1 MPQYRD
7 LTRARSL
14 ITPVAD
20 FPAEGVVFQDVMPL
34 LTDPV
39 ALRTCVKEMLV
50 PFFGRFDVVAG
61 LEARGFLLAGAA
73 AMVADVGL
81 LPIRKAGKLPRPA
94 AEASYDLEYGRACV
108 EVQADVEPG
117 TRVLV
122 LDDVLATGGT
132 LVAAHEVLRSIGCE
146 VAGSAVLLEI
156 PSLGGRSRVP
166 DVHAVFAG

>member
-7 LTRARSL
+7 LAHARSL
-14 ITPVAD
+14 IAPVPD

-39 ALRTCVKEMLV
+39 ALRSCVKEMLA
-50 PFFGRFDVVAG
+50 PFVGKFDVVAG

-73 AMVADVGL
+73 AMVSDSGM
-81 LPIRKAGKLPRPA
+81 LPIRKAGKLPSPA
-94 AEASYDLEYGRACV
+94 AAATYDLEYGQASV

-132 LVAAHEVLRSIGCE
+132 LTAAHEVLRSIGCQ

>member
-7 LTRARSL
+7 LAHARSL
-14 ITPVAD
+14 IAAVPDFPVA
-20 FPAEGVVFQDVMPL
+20 GVVFQDVMPL

-39 ALRTCVKEMLV
+39 ALRACVKEMLA
-50 PFFGRFDVVAG
+50 PFVGRFDVVAG

-73 AMVADVGL
+73 AMVADVGV

-94 AEASYDLEYGRACV
+94 GEVSYELEYGTASV

-132 LVAAHEVLRSIGCE
+132 LAAAHEVLGRIGCE

-156 PSLGGRSRVP
+156 PSLGGRTRVP